1 MDATLHATQH
11 TTTAPHPWEVEPDY
25 ARWRDPAT
33 GLMCCIVRNEHCGYL
48 QGYVAMPKH
57 HRLAKASIAPARWEG
72 YSRDTAAYMRLE
84 WLFHDYTH
92 GGVTWYDALPKKGRW
107 RKDGRLTAR
116 TRARWLGFDC
126 GHLLDYAPFAK
137 ELSFLF
143 LASTPP
149 EAYRDWAYVKGMVEQ
164 LARAIR
170 TRR

>member
-1 MDATLHATQH
+1 
-11 TTTAPHPWEVEPDY
+11 
-25 ARWRDPAT
+25 
-33 GLMCCIVRNEHCGYL
+33 
-48 QGYVAMPKH
+48 
-57 HRLAKASIAPARWEG
+57 
-72 YSRDTAAYMRLE
+72 MRLE
-84 WLFHDYTH
+84 RLFHDYTH

-137 ELSFLF
+137 EFFRF

-149 EAYRDWAYVKGMVEQ
+149 EDYRDWAYVKGMVEQ

-170 TRR
+170 TLR